1 MAIAR
6 PRALLPACLAALSL
20 LFYGCGSS
28 SGSSSADT
36 VAPPS
41 PTNSLLASWRAL
53 EHAPC
58 PAPYLAIS
66 RRAHYSRTEVA
77 KARRGIF
84 SIKGHP
90 TKLAPPIDWATD
102 PYHSKSFRGVL
113 AGLKWIDVLLYAARH
128 GDRAALAQA
137 RDIALDW
144 VRHNPRHRPPSDK
157 SWENKIIGDRA
168 PYLAYIARAATC
180 EGILSREQ
188 GLVLIRSLRQH
199 GRALTEG
206 KLYVPS
212 NHGLITSPC

>member
-66 RRAHYSRTEVA
+66 RRVGKRCQWLQKKGGFSR
-77 KARRGIF
+77 
-84 SIKGHP
+84 
-90 TKLAPPIDWATD
+90 
-102 PYHSKSFRGVL
+102 
-113 AGLKWIDVLLYAARH
+113 
-128 GDRAALAQA
+128 
-137 RDIALDW
+137 
-144 VRHNPRHRPPSDK
+144 
-157 SWENKIIGDRA
+157 
-168 PYLAYIARAATC
+168 
-180 EGILSREQ
+180 
-188 GLVLIRSLRQH
+188 IRSCR
-199 GRALTEG
+199 RKT
-206 KLYVPS
+206 YVPAKGTARWTYKQKAKLRTGTYGVVPRAIDS
-212 NHGLITSPC
+212 VFWADNPTAK